1 MSDDVLVEPCAP
13 DVVKAQ
19 VIEQDGQQ
27 VLLLP
32 SGFELPEGWVTVT
45 RHGDGLLIEPS
56 DFDPTRWLAEL
67 GTVSEDFTA
76 GEDDEPLVPKSRVI
90 FE

>member
-1 MSDDVLVEPCAP
+1 MSDDVLAEPRASAIA
-13 DVVKAQ
+13 KAQ
-19 VIEQDGQQ
+19 VIEHAGQQ

-32 SGFELPEGWVTVT
+32 AGFEMPEGWVTIT
-45 RHGDGLLIEPS
+45 RQGDGLLIEPS
-56 DFDPTRWLAEL
+56 DFDPKRWLAEL

-76 GEDDEPLVPKSRVI
+76 GEDDETVVPKSRVI